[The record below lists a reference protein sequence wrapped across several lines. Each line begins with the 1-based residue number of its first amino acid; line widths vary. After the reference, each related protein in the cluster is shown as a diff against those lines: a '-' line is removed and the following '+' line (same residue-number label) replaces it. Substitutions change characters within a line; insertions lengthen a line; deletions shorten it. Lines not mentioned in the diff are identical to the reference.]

1 MFSVSWSIGQHNA
14 MEIFA
19 VKLNVVSETSKVSLN
34 NIFAELDGSSGIK
47 NIINYT
53 VRLNTDGLQVDDIAI
68 SKVTAESRKNYN
80 KEVNQ
85 TLSICFFE
93 SFQ

>member
-1 MFSVSWSIGQHNA
+1 

-19 VKLNVVSETSKVSLN
+19 VKWNVVSETSKVSLN

-47 NIINYT
+47 NIISHT
-53 VRLNTDGLQVDDIAI
+53 DRLNIDGLQVDDIAI
-68 SKVTAESRKNYN
+68 SKVMAESTKNYT

-85 TLSICFFE
+85 ALSICFFE

>member
-1 MFSVSWSIGQHNA
+1 

-19 VKLNVVSETSKVSLN
+19 VKLNLVSETSKVSLN

-53 VRLNTDGLQVDDIAI
+53 VRLNIDGLQVDDIAI

-85 TLSICFFE
+85 ALSICFFE

>member
-1 MFSVSWSIGQHNA
+1 

-53 VRLNTDGLQVDDIAI
+53 VRLNIDGLQVDDIAI
-68 SKVTAESRKNYN
+68 SKVMAESRKNYN

-85 TLSICFFE
+85 ALSICFFE

>member
-1 MFSVSWSIGQHNA
+1 

-19 VKLNVVSETSKVSLN
+19 VKLNVVSDTSKVSLN

-53 VRLNTDGLQVDDIAI
+53 VRLNIDGLQVDDIAI

-85 TLSICFFE
+85 ALSICFFE

>member
-1 MFSVSWSIGQHNA
+1 

>member
-1 MFSVSWSIGQHNA
+1 

-53 VRLNTDGLQVDDIAI
+53 ARLNIDGLQVDDIAI

-85 TLSICFFE
+85 ALSICFFE

>member
-53 VRLNTDGLQVDDIAI
+53 VRLNIDGLQVDDIAI

-85 TLSICFFE
+85 ALSICFFE

>member
-1 MFSVSWSIGQHNA
+1 

-19 VKLNVVSETSKVSLN
+19 VKLNIVSETSKVSLN

-53 VRLNTDGLQVDDIAI
+53 VRLNIDGLQVDDIAI

-85 TLSICFFE
+85 ALSICFFE

>member
-1 MFSVSWSIGQHNA
+1 

-53 VRLNTDGLQVDDIAI
+53 VRLNIDGLQVDDIAI

-85 TLSICFFE
+85 ALSICFFE

>member
-19 VKLNVVSETSKVSLN
+19 VKLNVVSDTSKVSLN

-53 VRLNTDGLQVDDIAI
+53 ARLNIDGLQVDDIAI

-85 TLSICFFE
+85 ALSICFFE

>member
-1 MFSVSWSIGQHNA
+1 

-53 VRLNTDGLQVDDIAI
+53 VRLNIDGLQVDDIAI

-85 TLSICFFE
+85 ALSICFFE
-93 SFQ
+93 SFQWEFG

>member
-19 VKLNVVSETSKVSLN
+19 VKLNIVSETSKVSLN

-53 VRLNTDGLQVDDIAI
+53 VRLNIDGLQVDDIAI

-85 TLSICFFE
+85 ALSICFFE